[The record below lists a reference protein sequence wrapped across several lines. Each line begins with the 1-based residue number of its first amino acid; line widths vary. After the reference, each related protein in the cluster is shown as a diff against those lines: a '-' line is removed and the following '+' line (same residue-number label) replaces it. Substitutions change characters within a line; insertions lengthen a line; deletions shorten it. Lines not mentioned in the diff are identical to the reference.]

1 MFSIIE
7 ILTTICII
15 ILGFSSFFKK
25 IEGNKERN
33 RLLIVTLCIIA
44 YVQLVLM
51 LHSFPFYKSI
61 LFLTYTD
68 AIVFYLV
75 MPLLYIYI
83 MNLLYNRPI
92 LSPINGISILPAL
105 PGFVFVVYFNT
116 LSRELQEFTLTVKY
130 CGILQDNWL
139 YTIGMSS
146 QLFYMILILL
156 RINIF
161 LKKTNTLSNK
171 SAKRLHVFSWIMY
184 IQLIVGISVIILVII
199 LENVPIIHRVD
210 MFMLLF
216 IFSSVYYLL
225 YHQNSND
232 LVYTMKL
239 KHTKSIMP
247 IQNQP
252 KYSEICNII
261 TNVIDQKQYFKN
273 PSASIVSFSKEIKIP
288 VYKISLC
295 IKEEFNMSFPEYINK
310 CRIDFAK
317 RKLQDEKDSFIKLDF
332 FALECGF
339 GSRSSFYTE
348 FKKQI
353 GVTPIEYL
361 KSLKE

>member
-7 ILTTICII
+7 ILSTICIL
-15 ILGFSSFFKK
+15 ILGFSSFFRKL
-25 IEGNKERN
+25 EGNKERN
-33 RLLIVTLCIIA
+33 MVLIVTLCIIA
-44 YVQLVLM
+44 YAQLVLM

-83 MNLLYNRPI
+83 MNLLYNRPVF
-92 LSPINGISILPAL
+92 SPINGISILPAL

-139 YTIGMSS
+139 YTIGMAS
-146 QLFYMILILL
+146 QLFYMVLILF
-156 RINIF
+156 RINSF
-161 LKKTNTLSNK
+161 FKKSNTLNNE

-184 IQLIVGISVIILVII
+184 IQIIVGISVIILVII
-199 LENVPIIHRVD
+199 LPNVAIIHRVD

-225 YHQNSND
+225 YHQNSHD
-232 LVYTMKL
+232 LVYSTNQKIS
-239 KHTKSIMP
+239 KFIDP
-247 IQNQP
+247 IQNQQ
-252 KYSEICNII
+252 KYDEVCNTI
-261 TNVIDQKQYFKN
+261 TNVILQKQYFKN
-273 PSASIVSFSKEIKIP
+273 TSVSIVSFSKEINIP
-288 VYKISLC
+288 VYKISSC
-295 IKEEFNMSFPEYINK
+295 IKTKYNMSFPEYINT
-310 CRIDFAK
+310 CRIDYAK
-317 RKLQDEKDSFIKLDF
+317 NRLLKEKDTFMKLDF

-339 GSRSSFYTE
+339 GSRSSFYNE
-348 FKKQI
+348 FKKQLGI
-353 GVTPIEYL
+353 TPIEYL
-361 KSLKE
+361 KSLKK